1 MNISS
6 CSQLGKKD
14 GMIYLPPALYGYH
27 VLDYPLLLQNWLVVF
42 GAVAS
47 NVKTAT

>member
-1 MNISS
+1 MTS
-6 CSQLGKKD
+6 CSQLEKKD
-14 GMIYLPPALYGYH
+14 CMNYLPPALHGYEEFI
-27 VLDYPLLLQNWLVVF
+27 LSLLLQNWLVVF